1 MLITIPVYFR
11 NLHSYMNVSKV
22 ISILASQVF
31 RNLKERDSFRR
42 SYQLSVIGYQLSGLI
57 DAR

>member
-1 MLITIPVYFR
+1 MAITYPINFR
-11 NLHSYMNVSKV
+11 NLHPHMNASKV
-22 ISILASQVF
+22 ISILADQVF